1 MSIQPP
7 NNPSTKLP
15 RLTRSA
21 GFSLI
26 EVLVALV
33 VLAFGLLG
41 VAAIQINALKTNH
54 SAAQRSQATML
65 AYLMLDAM
73 RANETV
79 AKEGGY
85 NLTKTCEIPTVTGTL
100 AANDM
105 KYWMEKLHE
114 QLGVGTCGAIS
125 CDSDG
130 KDRKSTRLNSSHIQ
144 KSRMPSSA

>member
-1 MSIQPP
+1 ME
-7 NNPSTKLP
+7 P
-15 RLTRSA
+15 RPLARSA

-65 AYLMLDAM
+65 ANLMLDAM
-73 RANETV
+73 RANDT
-79 AKEGGY
+79 AARDGRY
-85 NLTKTCEIPTVTGTL
+85 NLPKSCGIPSATGSL
-100 AANDM
+100 VANDR

-114 QLGVGTCGAIS
+114 QLGIGTCGAINCAS
-125 CDSDG
+125 NGVCTIEIEWNDSRARG
-130 KDRKSTRLNSSHIQ
+130 NENQTFVLTTRL
-144 KSRMPSSA
+144 

>member
-1 MSIQPP
+1 ME
-7 NNPSTKLP
+7 P
-15 RLTRSA
+15 RHLASSA

-73 RANETV
+73 RANDTA
-79 AKEGGY
+79 AKAGHY
-85 NLTKTCEIPTVTGTL
+85 DLDSSCEIPSATGTL
-100 AANDM
+100 AENDI

-114 QLGVGTCGAIS
+114 QLGTETCGDIE
-125 CDSDG
+125 CKPDGVCTVEIEWNDSRARGEDEQTFVL
-130 KDRKSTRLNSSHIQ
+130 KTRL
-144 KSRMPSSA
+144 